1 MFIDKFLLTIIL
13 TCNIIVLSIN
23 INFLTLR
30 QILSNLNLSVLKRR
44 NEHMNGF
51 INELVGAI
59 AQVLVF
65 SLIPFIWW
73 LITAR
78 KKESFFSWIGL
89 KRIEHKGSA
98 VITIL
103 VSAAVFLAYGLATG
117 FFTGLF
123 SGVITSAG
131 NQFTGMGNSYIPVA
145 IIYGFVRT
153 GLSEEI
159 VFRGFLLKRIAN
171 KFGFAAGNTIQALL
185 FGLMHGIPFGLIS
198 GNILVAVIFTL
209 LPGCVGFYMG
219 WVNEKKCGGSVIP
232 GWLMHGFTN
241 AIVTC
246 MSL

>member
-89 KRIEHKGSA
+89 KKIEHKGSA

-103 VSAAVFLAYGLATG
+103 VSAAVFLAYGLATR
-117 FFTGLF
+117 FFTGL
-123 SGVITSAG
+123 
-131 NQFTGMGNSYIPVA
+131 PVC
-145 IIYGFVRT
+145 R
-153 GLSEEI
+153 
-159 VFRGFLLKRIAN
+159 
-171 KFGFAAGNTIQALL
+171 
-185 FGLMHGIPFGLIS
+185 HG
-198 GNILVAVIFTL
+198 
-209 LPGCVGFYMG
+209 
-219 WVNEKKCGGSVIP
+219 
-232 GWLMHGFTN
+232 
-241 AIVTC
+241 
-246 MSL
+246 